1 MSPSRDL
8 RPMAFGR
15 RQPRQIAN
23 PLCEPLWFGRR
34 VLLEISGP
42 VVEIKDEA
50 GEPMAGYDDLR
61 AAALAS
67 GRAAELV
74 ADGYLLPA
82 PLRDTVGIA
91 IETGMDAIPTP
102 SERGRRLFVG
112 SAGRK
117 RREALENAEA
127 RRVAVPPTAPTAFVA
142 VDLLWLDGQ
151 SLLDVPLQER
161 KRLLDSALEEHELI
175 RRTVVVRPP
184 VEGWFAQWKALGFRE
199 IAFKAANSRY
209 EPGAISRDWATA
221 PIPRR

>member
-15 RQPRQIAN
+15 RQPRHIAN

-34 VLLEISGP
+34 VLLDIAGP
-42 VVEIKDEA
+42 AVEIRDEA
-50 GEPMAGYDDLR
+50 GEPLSGYDDLR
-61 AAALAS
+61 AAAAECAL
-67 GRAAELV
+67 AAELV

-82 PLRDTVGIA
+82 PLRDTVGVVVNLVV
-91 IETGMDAIPTP
+91 DAIPTP
-102 SERGRRLFVG
+102 GERGRRIFLG
-112 SAGRK
+112 SGGHK
-117 RREALENAEA
+117 RREARENAAA
-127 RRVAVPPTAPTAFVA
+127 RDVTVAPTAPAAFVA
-142 VDLLWLDGQ
+142 VDLLWLDGE

-161 KRLLDSALEEHELI
+161 KRLLDSVLAEHDLI

-184 VEGWFAQWKALGFRE
+184 IEGWYAQWKALGFRE

-209 EPGAISRDWATA
+209 EPGAVSRDWATA